1 MTTEPT
7 TPTSAPQRRPI
18 WQRAL
23 AWLVVALVL
32 LAVFGLYLDPDFML
46 TIAEQTWACFYT
58 IADSC
63 TRLKTKG
70 FRLDSTEILCK

>member
-1 MTTEPT
+1 MTTEQT
-7 TPTSAPQRRPI
+7 TPTPHPAHSQRPQRPI

-46 TIAEQTWACFYT
+46 TIAEQTWACF
-58 IADSC
+58 
-63 TRLKTKG
+63 
-70 FRLDSTEILCK
+70 

>member
-23 AWLVVALVL
+23 AWQVGALVL

-46 TIAEQTWACFYT
+46 TIAEQTWACF
-58 IADSC
+58 
-63 TRLKTKG
+63 
-70 FRLDSTEILCK
+70 